1 MGGLHG
7 LNQPAL
13 WGIDPHGQDGLLWEI
28 SEPGH
33 WARGQTTIRSEGQ
46 VWLQHVAII
55 TSKIQHLIRLLL
67 VVTNG
72 WDIEY
77 FRKRKIYYDFLMI

>member
-1 MGGLHG
+1 MGGLHR

-28 SEPGH
+28 SEAGH

-46 VWLQHVAII
+46 VWLQHIPII
-55 TSKIQHLIRLLL
+55 TSKIQQFITLLL
-67 VVTNG
+67 AVINE
-72 WDIEY
+72 WNILY
-77 FRKRKIYYDFLMI
+77 FRKWKIYTCIMIS

>member
-1 MGGLHG
+1 MRGLHG

-13 WGIDPHGQDGLLWEI
+13 RGIDPHGQDRLLWEI

-46 VWLQHVAII
+46 VWFQHIAII
-55 TSKIQHLIRLLL
+55 TSKIQNIITLLL
-67 VVTNG
+67 VVNNE
-72 WDIEY
+72 WNIV
-77 FRKRKIYYDFLMI
+77 FRIQNMDHIL